1 MYCFSIKAYSETA
14 SFRLPETHTFQ
25 KTLPLPPLTSII
37 GLLGAAM
44 GLSYAESSKFY
55 YSNHLKVGVIGTS
68 QSRVNDLW
76 KYQKIKSKE
85 TVSAVLTRE
94 ILFGLDLELFI
105 AAESE
110 EIVNDIKEAV
120 LDPCYALTA
129 GCSDDLLKIRRVDP
143 VMPIN
148 PEPLYNFSNT
158 ILPGDQS
165 NNYESDI
172 DIDKIPLLK
181 EIYTPRV
188 YLLPVE
194 FDITSKGR
202 RVRRRE
208 PFTFIDIPVKLI
220 KPVLGLKFGE
230 KSVALL

>member
-1 MYCFSIKAYSETA
+1 MYCFCIKAYSETA

-105 AAESE
+105 
-110 EIVNDIKEAV
+110 
-120 LDPCYALTA
+120 
-129 GCSDDLLKIRRVDP
+129 
-143 VMPIN
+143 
-148 PEPLYNFSNT
+148 
-158 ILPGDQS
+158 
-165 NNYESDI
+165 
-172 DIDKIPLLK
+172 
-181 EIYTPRV
+181 
-188 YLLPVE
+188 
-194 FDITSKGR
+194 
-202 RVRRRE
+202 
-208 PFTFIDIPVKLI
+208 
-220 KPVLGLKFGE
+220 
-230 KSVALL
+230 